1 MIDIGKYTTKAGA
14 YLFYNGY
21 FLFMFGWGD
30 NSKGNK
36 LGVVRFGGH
45 REKNETVVQCVTR
58 EIKEET
64 SLDIEFYKNNCVY
77 VEKSDVNDYDRIKG
91 NQENS
96 PILLRIGS
104 DKKYSIMYLAYGKG
118 ELKPDMET
126 QGILLL
132 RKEDIVNICSHDITF
147 GEYKE
152 LGGKYILAKPLPDNG
167 ILTPNIQLDF
177 LNKLFLLEPELISNY
192 TKTYFQQ

>member
-1 MIDIGKYTTKAGA
+1 MIDTEKYTATAGA

-21 FLFMFGWGD
+21 FLFMFGLK
-30 NSKGNK
+30 NNREGNK

-45 REKNETVVQCVTR
+45 RENDETAVQCVIR

-64 SLDIEFYKNNCVY
+64 SLDLEFYNNKNVY
-77 VEKSDVNDYDRIKG
+77 IEKYDLNNYDKIIG
-91 NQENS
+91 DQENN

-104 DKKYSIMYLAYGKG
+104 DNKYSIMYLAYGKG
-118 ELKPDMET
+118 KLKPDMET

-132 RKEDIVNICSHDITF
+132 RKEDILNICSHEITF
-147 GEYKE
+147 REYKE

-167 ILTPNIQLDF
+167 ILVPNMQLNF
-177 LNKLFLLEPELISNY
+177 LNKLFLLEPDLISNY
-192 TKTYFQQ
+192 TEMYYQ